1 MLSTPD
7 ITSLIRDTEP
17 HERALFSV
25 PPPQPPSTSSAPYP
39 EKSTNR
45 RQTVFNVASG
55 EVTTRAG
62 PSARAPRRNTAVA
75 AVLGAELHTEVKRTE
90 GNGEIDIEVL
100 LRGAEKLN
108 DVYSI
113 PGVPKRIEALRTRHG
128 QLMSTLAHYEAKVAK
143 QERELGRMNKGDG
156 WSGDEDFDNDG
167 ERTPDSEAEEGIEV
181 TDEDLGREEEEIREL
196 ERRKKELE
204 DRVSG
209 MERDLGGLLR

>member
-167 ERTPDSEAEEGIEV
+167 ERTPDSEAEEELKLRTRIWEGKKRRSESLRGGKKSLRTGLVVWRGI
-181 TDEDLGREEEEIREL
+181 
-196 ERRKKELE
+196 
-204 DRVSG
+204 
-209 MERDLGGLLR
+209 